1 MALGSRSEHLLVSTK
16 LNPCGR
22 SSRLALVAHFF
33 RISAAPVPVGD
44 ERRYD
49 TGQWCAQCHVPR
61 VEGVDTKTIILA
73 VANQKGGVGKTTT
86 AVNLA
91 AALAIAG
98 LPVLLIDMDPQG
110 NASTGLGVTRSER
123 HDGTYN
129 LLLDGHPGD
138 EAIRP
143 TPVPNLWLMASNPDL
158 AGAEIELVPVERR
171 EFRLKTAIT
180 DLPDFASFEVI
191 LLDCPPGLGLLTLN
205 ALVAATGVIVPLQ
218 CEFYALEGISSLMHT
233 IEAVRR
239 RFNARLRL
247 SGILLTMFDRRN
259 SLSGLVETDARDH
272 FGDWVFDTIIPRN
285 IRVSEAP
292 SHGLPVIL
300 YDPKSAGALSYT
312 ALGAEIVKKEKVVI
326 PGNGR
331 SDG

>member
-1 MALGSRSEHLLVSTK
+1 MRSGDTRFAS
-16 LNPCGR
+16 PG
-22 SSRLALVAHFF
+22 AI
-33 RISAAPVPVGD
+33 ISNSL
-44 ERRYD
+44 
-49 TGQWCAQCHVPR
+49 
-61 VEGVDTKTIILA
+61 ILA

-110 NASTGLGVTRSER
+110 NASTGLGIGRSER
-123 HDGTYN
+123 HGGTYN
-129 LLLDGHPGD
+129 LLLDGDLGD

-143 TPVPNLWLMASNPDL
+143 TPVANLSLIASDSDL
-158 AGAEIELVPVERR
+158 AGAEIELVPAAKR
-171 EFRLKTAIT
+171 EFRLKNALA
-180 DLPDFASFEVI
+180 DRPEFASFRVI

-205 ALVAATGVIVPLQ
+205 ALVASDGVIVPLQ

-247 SGILLTMFDRRN
+247 AGILLTMFDRRN
-259 SLSGLVETDARDH
+259 SLSGLVEKDARDH
-272 FGDWVFDTIIPRN
+272 FGDWVFDTTIPRN

-300 YDPKSAGALSYT
+300 YDPKSVGTSSYT
-312 ALGAEIVKKEKVVI
+312 ALAAEIVRKEKIGI
-326 PGNGR
+326 PEQVR
-331 SDG
+331 IDGQ

>member
-1 MALGSRSEHLLVSTK
+1 
-16 LNPCGR
+16 
-22 SSRLALVAHFF
+22 
-33 RISAAPVPVGD
+33 
-44 ERRYD
+44 
-49 TGQWCAQCHVPR
+49 
-61 VEGVDTKTIILA
+61 

-86 AVNLA
+86 AINLA

-110 NASTGLGVTRSER
+110 NASTGLGVTRQER
-123 HDGTYN
+123 HGGTYN
-129 LLLDGHPGD
+129 LLMDGDLGS

-143 TPVPNLWLMASNPDL
+143 TPVPNLALIASDSDL
-158 AGAEIELVPVERR
+158 AGAEIELVPVAKR
-171 EFRLKTAIT
+171 EFRLKTALA
-180 DLPDFASFEVI
+180 DLPEFAAYRVV

-205 ALVAATGVIVPLQ
+205 ALVASDGVIVPLQ

-259 SLSGLVETDARDH
+259 SLSGLVEKDARDH
-272 FGDWVFDTIIPRN
+272 FGDWVFDTTIPRN

-292 SHGLPVIL
+292 SHGVPVIL
-300 YDPKSAGALSYT
+300 YDPKSIGAVSYT
-312 ALGAEIVKKEKVVI
+312 ALGAEILKKEKVVTAEQV
-326 PGNGR
+326 R
-331 SDG
+331 ADD